1 MIRMADSVRN
11 EEAMSSAAQQPED
24 AQAPLDPN
32 LGSDRPSLVLIDG
45 HALYHR
51 SFHAFPEEIA
61 TSSGE
66 PTNAVFGFTRMLLD
80 ILRLIR
86 PEYLIVTFDRP
97 TPTFRHTSFA
107 PYKAH
112 RPPLPEGLRAQ
123 FPRVRE
129 VIAAFNI
136 PIYEQDGFEADDLLG
151 TLSLQAKERGVHSI
165 IATGDM
171 DTLQLVD
178 DWVRVTFARSPRRGE
193 FEYFDRDAVIARYG
207 FEPQRLVDFKSL
219 VGDTSDNIPGVAGI
233 GAKTATKLIEQYG
246 TLEEILAHID
256 ELAPRTKAALT
267 EYGDLARQCKYLA
280 TIVRDVPVT
289 LDLESARALRYNPD
303 SVLGLFRE
311 LEFHTLVD
319 RLPRA
324 TQVEA
329 PAQVA
334 STLPASETPSGRSAA
349 RGEPEDPFADA
360 GSRDG
365 QLSLFGEEELR
376 ALASQDTNVAQ
387 LSLIGKTAQPVPAM
401 IPQGETNTLIVDRP
415 ETLDVLIRS
424 LAASTIFSLDL
435 ETDTVDEMTAG
446 IVGISCSMGTGE
458 AYYLP
463 VGHSR
468 MPDGT
473 EPDRQLPLATV
484 IDALRPVLED
494 AGIGKVGHNAKY
506 DMMVLERH
514 GIHLQGLRFDTMV
527 GAYLQNPGRR
537 NLGLKEQAFEQLGV
551 IMSPIS
557 DLIGTGRRQIT
568 MAQVPIR
575 QAAEYAGADADMTLR
590 LMHRIEPDLRER
602 GLASLMSD
610 VEVPLIPVLTS
621 MELAGILVDQE
632 FLKRMGRDLDLQL
645 EALEKEIYGAVGHEF
660 NISSPRQLGDV
671 LFSEL
676 HLPHGR
682 KTKTGYSVDAEV
694 LEGLRGRHEAVDTLL
709 EFRQLNKLKTQYV
722 DGLVDLINPEDRRVH
737 TSFNQTIAATGR
749 LSSSN
754 PNLQNIPVRTEVGR
768 RIRRAFL
775 ADAGYELLMADYSQ
789 IELRILAHITREPEL
804 LAAFEQDQDI
814 HTATAARLFN
824 VGLDEVTPEQRR
836 LAKTVNF
843 GVLYGQSAFG
853 LANTAGISNSEA
865 AAFIR
870 NYETSFPRVRDYIET
885 TLHQARTRGYV
896 ETLLGRKR
904 YIQDMALLP
913 VVARQAAERE
923 AINMPIQGTNADMI
937 KIAMVHLHNRLQ
949 EVQPEARLILQVHD
963 ELVLEVPDSALAT
976 VSELVR
982 DAMVNALPLCV
993 PIKVEMKLG
1002 RNWYEVEP
1010 LQQ

>member
-1 MIRMADSVRN
+1 
-11 EEAMSSAAQQPED
+11 MSSAAQQPEETRAID
-24 AQAPLDPN
+24 ESQQA
-32 LGSDRPSLVLIDG
+32 SDRPSLVLIDG

-61 TSSGE
+61 TSAGE

-86 PEYLIVTFDRP
+86 PDYLIVTFDRP
-97 TPTFRHTSFA
+97 TPTFRHTNYA

-151 TLSLQAKERGVHSI
+151 TLSLQAEERGIHSV

-193 FEYFDRDAVIARYG
+193 FEYFDREAVIARYG
-207 FEPQRLVDFKSL
+207 FEPQRLVDFKAL

-246 TLEEILAHID
+246 TLEEILAHVD
-256 ELAPRTKAALT
+256 ELAPRTKAALS
-267 EYGDLARQCKYLA
+267 ENEDLARQCKYLA
-280 TIVRDVPVT
+280 TIVRDVPVA
-289 LDLESARALRYNPD
+289 LDLEAARALRYNPD
-303 SVLGLFRE
+303 NVLGLFRE

-319 RLPRA
+319 RLPRVA
-324 TQVEA
+324 RAEA
-329 PAQVA
+329 PTPVGSA
-334 STLPASETPSGRSAA
+334 LPATDTPVGSSADGDEPSSGGSA
-349 RGEPEDPFADA
+349 G
-360 GSRDG
+360 DG
-365 QLSLFGEEELR
+365 QLSLFGEEELQ
-376 ALASQDTNVAQ
+376 ALANQDTNVPQ
-387 LSLIGKTAQPVPAM
+387 PSLFGKAAQPVPA
-401 IPQGETNTLIVDRP
+401 ITPQGDTNTLIVDRP

-424 LAASTIFSLDL
+424 LEASKIFSLDL
-435 ETDTVDEMTAG
+435 ETDTVDEMTAS
-446 IVGISCSMGTGE
+446 IVGISCSMGPGE

-463 VGHSR
+463 VGHSQT
-468 MPDGT
+468 PDGA

-494 AGIGKVGHNAKY
+494 ADIGKVGHNAKY
-506 DMMVLERH
+506 DMMVLARH
-514 GIHLQGLRFDTMV
+514 GIQLRGLCFDTMV

-537 NLGLKEQAFEQLGV
+537 NLGLKEQAFEQLGI
-551 IMSPIS
+551 IMSPIT

-590 LMHRIEPDLRER
+590 LLHRIEPDLRER
-602 GLASLMSD
+602 GLAPLMSE
-610 VEVPLIPVLTS
+610 VEVPLIPVLAS
-621 MELAGILVDQE
+621 MEMAGILVDQE

-645 EALEKEIYGAVGHEF
+645 EALEKEIYSAVGHEF
-660 NISSPRQLGDV
+660 NISSPRQLGEV

-676 HLPHGR
+676 RLPHGR

-722 DGLVDLINPEDRRVH
+722 DGLVDLINPDDRRVH

-789 IELRILAHITREPEL
+789 IELRILAHITGEPEL
-804 LAAFEQDQDI
+804 LEAFEQDQDI

-824 VGLDEVTPEQRR
+824 VGLNEVTPEQRR

-937 KIAMVHLHNRLQ
+937 KIAMVRLHNRLQ
-949 EVQPEARLILQVHD
+949 EVQPDAKLILQVHD
-963 ELVLEVPDSALAT
+963 ELVLEVPDSAVAT

-982 DAMVNALPLCV
+982 DAMVNALPLSV
-993 PIKVEMKLG
+993 PVKVEMKLG

-1010 LQQ
+1010 LRQ